1 LGSSAIELLAENGSI
16 HRSRPNG
23 LRHSQPVAEG
33 CSADQQGGRCGDRPG
48 AILDARA
55 RQRLW
60 DIGAI
65 RGIHAEIDERALGV
79 GIEAL
84 LMIELSKHER
94 AVVDSFMQEVGRI
107 AEVRSAFL
115 LSGRWDVIVHVV
127 ARDTA
132 HLKDLAL
139 DKFTNRAG
147 VTRIETAI
155 VYDARRR
162 HEVPMI
168 RAEQE

>member
-1 LGSSAIELLAENGSI
+1 MAEY
-16 HRSRPNG
+16 
-23 LRHSQPVAEG
+23 
-33 CSADQQGGRCGDRPG
+33 ADLDRTDF
-48 AILDARA
+48 AILSLLQNDARLTNKEIA
-55 RQRLW
+55 AAIDLAPSSTHERVKRLW

-65 RGIHAEIDERALGV
+65 RGVHAEVNPRALGV

-84 LMIELSKHER
+84 FMIELSKHER
-94 AVVDSFMQEVGRI
+94 AVVDTFMHDVGGI
-107 AEVRSAFL
+107 AEVRSAYL
-115 LSGRWDVIVHVV
+115 LSGHWDVIVHVV
-127 ARDTA
+127 ARDTS

-168 RAEQE
+168 RVEQT